1 MKIKRKN
8 LDYEKVLLLERPV
21 HKKPLRPNFL
31 LSSLIRLLSVFDL
44 HATKFT
50 FTESRMEEIKDKPCL
65 ILMNHSC
72 FLDLEIAFRIFY
84 PRRMGIVCTSDGF
97 VGKKTLMRMIGC
109 IPTQKFVSDVSLI
122 TDMLYLLNEKD
133 TSVLMYPEA
142 SYSFDGTATALPRKF
157 GVLLKKLNVPVVM
170 VTTKGAFSRDPLYNM
185 LQKRKV
191 EVSAHAECILTP
203 EEIKSKSTKEIDEIL
218 NELFSFDNFKWQK
231 ENNIEINESFR
242 ADGLHRILYKC
253 SECKVE
259 GKMVGEGVH
268 FTCGNCGKKW
278 ELTSLGELKSVSG
291 TTKFSHIPDWYKWE
305 RACVREELENE
316 TYNLETDV
324 KISMMVDY
332 KAIYNVG
339 EGKLIHNNNGFSL
352 VGCNGRLNYEQSPL
366 SSYGLY
372 ADYYWYQIADVI
384 CIGNKDALYYC
395 FPKDNIPVAKARMAA
410 EELYKLTRER
420 KRSNRVLKNS
430 EMNKIE
436 VNNI

>member
-1 MKIKRKN
+1 MKIKTKN
-8 LDYEKVLLLERPV
+8 LDFDKVSKL
-21 HKKPLRPNFL
+21 KKPEHQKPLKPNFL

-50 FTESRMEEIKDKPCL
+50 FTEKGMEEIKDKPCL

-84 PRRMGIVCTSDGF
+84 PRRVGVVCTADGF

-109 IPTQKFVSDVSLI
+109 IPTQKFVSDVTLI
-122 TDMLYLLNEKD
+122 TDMMYLLKEKN
-133 TSVLMYPEA
+133 TSILMYPEA

-191 EVSAHAECILTP
+191 KVSAHAECILTP

-218 NELFSFDNFKWQK
+218 NKLFSFDNFKWQK
-231 ENNIEINESFR
+231 ENNVVINEGFR

-253 SECKVE
+253 SECNVE
-259 GKMVGEGVH
+259 GKMLGKGIH
-268 FTCGNCGKKW
+268 LTCENCGGKW
-278 ELTSLGELKSVSG
+278 ELTPLGELKSVSG
-291 TTKFSHIPDWYKWE
+291 KTTFSHIPDWYKWE
-305 RACVREELENE
+305 RKCVREELENE
-316 TYNLETDV
+316 TYKLETDV

-339 EGKLIHNNNGFSL
+339 EGKLIHNNNGFNL
-352 VGCNGRLNYEQSPL
+352 TGCNNKLKYEQSPL

-384 CIGNKDALYYC
+384 CIGNKDVLYYC
-395 FPKDNIPVAKARMAA
+395 FPKENISVAKARMAT
-410 EELYKLTRER
+410 EELYKLTREK
-420 KRSNRVLKNS
+420 KRNKNRVNS
-430 EMNKIE
+430 DM
-436 VNNI
+436 

>member
-1 MKIKRKN
+1 MKIKTKN
-8 LDYEKVLLLERPV
+8 LDYDKVLAI
-21 HKKPLRPNFL
+21 KKPEHQKPLKPNFI

-44 HATKFT
+44 YATKFT
-50 FTESRMEEIKDKPCL
+50 FTEKRMEEIKDKPCL

-84 PRRMGIVCTSDGF
+84 PRRMGVVCTSDGF
-97 VGKKTLMRMIGC
+97 VGKKTLMRLIGC
-109 IPTQKFVSDVSLI
+109 IPTQKFVSDVTLI
-122 TDMLYLLNEKD
+122 TDMMYLLKEKN

-191 EVSAHAECILTP
+191 KVSAHAECILTP

-218 NELFSFDNFKWQK
+218 NELFSFDSFKWQK
-231 ENNIEINESFR
+231 ENNVEINEEFR

-253 SECKVE
+253 SECKEE
-259 GKMVGEGVH
+259 GKMVGKGIH
-268 FTCGNCGKKW
+268 LTCESCGEKW
-278 ELTSLGELKSVSG
+278 ELTPLGELKSALG
-291 TTKFSHIPDWYKWE
+291 KTTFSHIPDWYKWE

-316 TYNLETDV
+316 EYNLEADV

-339 EGKLIHNNNGFSL
+339 EGKLIHNNNGFTL
-352 VGCNGRLNYEQSPL
+352 TGYNDRLNYEQGPL

-372 ADYYWYQIADVI
+372 ADYYWYQISDVI
-384 CIGNKDALYYC
+384 CIGNKEALYYC
-395 FPKDNIPVAKARMAA
+395 FPKDNIPVAKARMAT
-410 EELYKLTRER
+410 EELYKLTREK
-420 KRSNRVLKNS
+420 KRTKKAMSD
-430 EMNKIE
+430 
-436 VNNI
+436 

>member
-1 MKIKRKN
+1 MKIKTKN
-8 LDYEKVLLLERPV
+8 LDYDKVLAI
-21 HKKPLRPNFL
+21 KKPEHQKPLKPNFI

-50 FTESRMEEIKDKPCL
+50 FTEKRMEEIKGKPCL

-84 PRRMGIVCTSDGF
+84 PRRMGVVCTSDGF

-109 IPTQKFVSDVSLI
+109 IPTQKFVSDITLI
-122 TDMLYLLNEKD
+122 TDMMYLLNEKN

-191 EVSAHAECILTP
+191 KVSAHAECILTP

-218 NELFSFDNFKWQK
+218 SELFSFDNFKWQK
-231 ENNIEINESFR
+231 ENNVEINESFR

-253 SECKVE
+253 SECKTE
-259 GKMVGEGVH
+259 GKMVGKGIH
-268 FTCGNCGKKW
+268 LTCENCGKKW
-278 ELTSLGELKSVSG
+278 ELTPLGELKAVSG
-291 TTKFSHIPDWYKWE
+291 KATFSHIPDWYKWE

-316 TYNLETDV
+316 TYNLKTDV

-339 EGKLIHNNNGFSL
+339 EGTLTHSNNGFTL
-352 VGCNGRLNYEQSPL
+352 TGCNNKLNYEQGPL

-395 FPKDNIPVAKARMAA
+395 FPKDNISVAKARMAA
-410 EELYKLTRER
+410 EELYKLTREK
-420 KRSNRVLKNS
+420 KRTK
-430 EMNKIE
+430 K
-436 VNNI
+436 

>member
-1 MKIKRKN
+1 MKIKTKN
-8 LDYEKVLLLERPV
+8 LDFDKVSKL
-21 HKKPLRPNFL
+21 KKPEHQKPLKPNFL

-50 FTESRMEEIKDKPCL
+50 FTEKRMEEIKDKPCL

-72 FLDLEIAFRIFY
+72 FLDLEIAFKIFY
-84 PRRMGIVCTSDGF
+84 PRRMGVVCTADGF

-109 IPTQKFVSDVSLI
+109 IPTQKFVSDVTLI
-122 TDMLYLLNEKD
+122 TDMMYLLKEKN
-133 TSVLMYPEA
+133 TSILMYPEA

-191 EVSAHAECILTP
+191 KVSAHAECILTP

-231 ENNIEINESFR
+231 ENNVVINEGFR

-253 SECKVE
+253 SECNAE
-259 GKMVGEGVH
+259 GKMLGKGIH
-268 FTCGNCGKKW
+268 LTCENCGEKW
-278 ELTSLGELKSVSG
+278 ELTPLGELKSVSG
-291 TTKFSHIPDWYKWE
+291 KTTFSHIPDWYKWE
-305 RACVREELENE
+305 RECVREELENE
-316 TYNLETDV
+316 TYKLETDV

-339 EGKLIHNNNGFSL
+339 EGKLIHNNNGFNL
-352 VGCNGRLNYEQSPL
+352 TGCNNKLKYEQGPL

-384 CIGNKDALYYC
+384 CIGNKDVLYYC
-395 FPKDNIPVAKARMAA
+395 FPKENISVAKARMAT
-410 EELYKLTRER
+410 EELYKLTREK
-420 KRSNRVLKNS
+420 KRNKNRVNS
-430 EMNKIE
+430 DM
-436 VNNI
+436 

>member
-1 MKIKRKN
+1 MKIKTKN
-8 LDYEKVLLLERPV
+8 LDFDKVSKL
-21 HKKPLRPNFL
+21 KKPEHQKPLKPNFL

-50 FTESRMEEIKDKPCL
+50 FTEKRMEEIKDKPCL

-84 PRRMGIVCTSDGF
+84 PRRMGVVCTADGF

-109 IPTQKFVSDVSLI
+109 IPTQKFVSDVTLI
-122 TDMLYLLNEKD
+122 TDMMYLLKEKN
-133 TSVLMYPEA
+133 TSILMYPEA

-157 GVLLKKLNVPVVM
+157 GVLLKKLDVPVVM

-191 EVSAHAECILTP
+191 KVSAHAECILTP

-231 ENNIEINESFR
+231 ENNVVINEGFR

-253 SECKVE
+253 SECNAE
-259 GKMVGEGVH
+259 GKMLGKGIH
-268 FTCGNCGKKW
+268 LTCENCGEKW
-278 ELTSLGELKSVSG
+278 ELTPLGELKSVSG
-291 TTKFSHIPDWYKWE
+291 KTTFSHIPDWYKWE
-305 RACVREELENE
+305 RECVREELENE
-316 TYNLETDV
+316 TYKLETDV

-339 EGKLIHNNNGFSL
+339 EGKLIHNNNGFNL
-352 VGCNGRLNYEQSPL
+352 TGCNNKLKYEQGPL

-384 CIGNKDALYYC
+384 CIGNKDVLYYC
-395 FPKDNIPVAKARMAA
+395 FPKENISVAKARMAT
-410 EELYKLTRER
+410 EELYKLTREK
-420 KRSNRVLKNS
+420 KRNKNRVNS
-430 EMNKIE
+430 DM
-436 VNNI
+436 

>member
-1 MKIKRKN
+1 MRIKTKN
-8 LDYEKVLLLERPV
+8 LNYDKVLAI
-21 HKKPLRPNFL
+21 KKPEHQKPLKPNFI
-31 LSSLIRLLSVFDL
+31 LSSLIRLLSIFDL

-50 FTESRMEEIKDKPCL
+50 FTEKRMEEVRDKPCL

-84 PRRMGIVCTSDGF
+84 PRRMGVVCTSDGF
-97 VGKKTLMRMIGC
+97 VGKKTLMRLIGC
-109 IPTQKFVSDVSLI
+109 IPTQKFVSDVTLI
-122 TDMLYLLNEKD
+122 TDMMYLLKEKN

-191 EVSAHAECILTP
+191 KVSAHAECILTP

-218 NELFSFDNFKWQK
+218 NELFSFDSFKWQK
-231 ENNIEINESFR
+231 ENNVEINEDFR

-253 SECKVE
+253 PECKAE
-259 GKMVGEGVH
+259 GKMLGKGIHLTCESCGE
-268 FTCGNCGKKW
+268 KW
-278 ELTSLGELKSVSG
+278 ELTTLGELKSASG
-291 TTKFSHIPDWYKWE
+291 KTTFSHIPDWYKWE

-316 TYNLETDV
+316 EYNLEADV

-339 EGKLIHNNNGFSL
+339 EGKLIHNKNGFTL
-352 VGCNGRLNYEQSPL
+352 TGCNDKLNYEQGPL

-372 ADYYWYQIADVI
+372 ADYYWYQISDVI

-395 FPKDNIPVAKARMAA
+395 FPKNNIPVAKARMAT
-410 EELYKLTRER
+410 EELYKLTREK
-420 KRSNRVLKNS
+420 KRNENKVNS
-430 EMNKIE
+430 EI
-436 VNNI
+436 